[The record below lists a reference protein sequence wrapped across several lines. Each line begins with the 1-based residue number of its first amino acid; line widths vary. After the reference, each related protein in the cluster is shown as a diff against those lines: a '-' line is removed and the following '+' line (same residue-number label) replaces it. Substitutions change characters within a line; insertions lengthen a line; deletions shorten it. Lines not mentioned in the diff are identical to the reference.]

1 MDAATMVSCWRPLDG
16 CTSFCSR
23 DFFRPSSLKISMLTS
38 VIVAVYSILLYRV
51 LTWVRPSSAH
61 LAKVQIMAK
70 PSVQKLM
77 QDPAMA
83 RMMQAPPNFD
93 FNNSK

>member
-16 CTSFCSR
+16 CTSFCSK

-51 LTWVRPSSAH
+51 LTGVRPSSAH

-93 FNNSK
+93 FENSK